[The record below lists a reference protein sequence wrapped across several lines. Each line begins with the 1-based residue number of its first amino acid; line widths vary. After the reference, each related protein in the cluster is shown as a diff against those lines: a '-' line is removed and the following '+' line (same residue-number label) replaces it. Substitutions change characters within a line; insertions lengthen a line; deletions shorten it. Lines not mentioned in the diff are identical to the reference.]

1 MVADLLA
8 FDGWEVDF
16 LGANTPTRDLVSFVR
31 DREPDL
37 VALSVTGNVGLP
49 HAARAISALRDL
61 PRPPRVL
68 LGGLAV
74 RTHPEAAL
82 AAGAD
87 ALVDDGW
94 AAVERARSL
103 VGLTQD
109 EHDLSR
115 LLGTIG
121 AAIREL
127 RRARGLTQQQLG
139 EAADLDRSYVSAVEQ
154 GRQNLSLG
162 AILRLAHALDVP
174 LNTILFPDRSS
185 RSSQSARPPAFPGN
199 AP

>member
-1 MVADLLA
+1 
-8 FDGWEVDF
+8 
-16 LGANTPTRDLVSFVR
+16 
-31 DREPDL
+31 
-37 VALSVTGNVGLP
+37 
-49 HAARAISALRDL
+49 
-61 PRPPRVL
+61 
-68 LGGLAV
+68 
-74 RTHPEAAL
+74 
-82 AAGAD
+82 
-87 ALVDDGW
+87 
-94 AAVERARSL
+94 
-103 VGLTQD
+103 LTQD

-174 LNTILFPDRSS
+174 LNTVLFPDRPS
-185 RSSQSARPPAFPGN
+185 RSFPSARPPAFPGD